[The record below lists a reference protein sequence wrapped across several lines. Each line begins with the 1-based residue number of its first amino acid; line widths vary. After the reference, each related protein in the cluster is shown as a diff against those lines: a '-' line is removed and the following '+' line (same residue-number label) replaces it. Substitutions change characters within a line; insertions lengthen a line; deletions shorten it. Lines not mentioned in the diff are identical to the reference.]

1 MVGRFLFWNVNN
13 QSRNVHCLDAKNV
26 YGGGIVKKPGEF
38 TKHIAEIIAKRW
50 IKKTDINKNATSKNS
65 QAKDK
70 RDKQ

>member
-1 MVGRFLFWNVNN
+1 M
-13 QSRNVHCLDAKNV
+13 DAKNV